1 MPASVCAR
9 IVPMLILALDTSTR
23 VGSIAFLQDSQVLD
37 EVSSR
42 DETPYSIR
50 LFRDLALLQSRAQFR
65 MDQIDVFAV
74 GAGPGSFTGLRV
86 GLTAVKAWAEVMGSP
101 SRRLAVW
108 RQLRPKQRLMGARR
122 GLVWSCWRHILTPG
136 GGKFSD
142 RPTAASAGSST
153 AVELVGEEAI
163 LSAEEFLSLV
173 KGNLGAAHSLL
184 VSPTPDVLPRALVDS
199 ILPGAR
205 IEEVSAILAPVIG
218 RLAFDRAS
226 CGELVDSLG
235 LDANYIRRTDAEVF
249 WKGG

>member
-1 MPASVCAR
+1 
-9 IVPMLILALDTSTR
+9 MLILALDTSSR
-23 VGSIAFLQDSQVLD
+23 VGSIAFLQDRQVLD

-42 DETPYSIR
+42 DETPYSMR
-50 LFRDLALLQSRAQFR
+50 LFRDLALLQTRAQFR

-86 GLTAVKAWAEVMGSP
+86 GLTAVKAWAEVYGKPIAAVSGLEAIAAQAKANGGEA
-101 SRRLAVW
+101 RAGVELLAPY
-108 RQLRPKQRLMGARR
+108 LDARR
-122 GLVWSCWRHILTPG
+122 GQVFGSTYR
-136 GGKFSD
+136 
-142 RPTAASAGSST
+142 RVAGSST
-153 AVELVGEEAI
+153 AVKLVGEEAI